1 MAFPVPRG
9 PNKKNERDGSSK
21 RRANMASTMTA
32 KMMAT
37 CTAMVM
43 QERPGMSEAL
53 NVLPPSGLRARRV
66 GRADGG
72 EPEVAEDLRHDL
84 GVGQERGHR
93 HRNSLFARRT
103 ARTGPG
109 VHRNTRRSRFA
120 QDRVFRRRESRRWW
134 CRQAPL
140 PPTAIGED
148 AVPACAVGAGE
159 RDQRRQTAE
168 GMVLTRLSRKGTI
181 RQLAR
186 GHPATPTDR
195 SRSTAGA
202 RPTSPRTSPESTR

>member
-159 RDQRRQTAE
+159 RDQRRQTAQE
-168 GMVLTRLSRKGTI
+168 VQRLEDQVG
-181 RQLAR
+181 
-186 GHPATPTDR
+186 G
-195 SRSTAGA
+195 
-202 RPTSPRTSPESTR
+202 STRGRPGSAQFVANTR